1 MLWFLKLTSP
11 LVLVIREDGV
21 SAAKGRIPAATLRQL
36 HDVLADTGVRS
47 GTIHANGAGRY
58 CFSRHIPEAIHQR
71 LRNILVSP

>member
-36 HDVLADTGVRS
+36 HEVLDEAGIRS
-47 GTIHANGAGRY
+47 GTIHASGAGRY
-58 CFSRHIPEAIHQR
+58 SFSRHVPEAVHQR

>member
-21 SAAKGRIPAATLRQL
+21 SAAKGRIPSVTLRQL
-36 HDVLADTGVRS
+36 HEVLSDAGIRT
-47 GTIHANGAGRY
+47 GTIHSNGSGRY
-58 CFSRHIPEAIHQR
+58 CFSRHVPEAIHQR

>member
-21 SAAKGRIPAATLRQL
+21 SAAKGRLPAATLRQL
-36 HDVLADTGVRS
+36 HGVLTEAGVRS
-47 GTIHANGAGRY
+47 GTIHANGSGRY
-58 CFSRHIPEAIHQR
+58 GFSRHVPKAVHQR